1 IIQSLEGKTYLFN
14 IDIDSSEL
22 KKIAM
27 EIEESHPLGRCVDID
42 IFNEESKL
50 LSRTDFGFSKRKCFI
65 CDELAFV
72 CGRSFTHSHE
82 EIKLNIRNR
91 YENYI
96 KIKNKQE
103 QYCDLLADFALKG
116 IILEVSSSPSFGLVS
131 PLTQGSHS
139 DMNFFTFLNSSFAI
153 KPFLKEMSLVGYS
166 SLSIDTIF
174 KKIRIIGISA
184 EENMFSA
191 TKGINTHKG
200 MIFLMGISLASVSKA
215 IYENLP
221 FNAIADIISEMCK
234 DILKDFEALENK
246 ENLTHGEKLYLN
258 YGITGIRGEVKEGL
272 KNIFTGSLNILENSL
287 KKDSDINK
295 AMIQTLLFLMS
306 VLDDSTI
313 LHRHDFKTLEKVKND
328 AKNILD
334 IGGVYSENGLKAVN
348 DLEKEYIKKRI
359 SPGGSADSLA
369 VTLFLKECR
378 DNFF

>member
-1 IIQSLEGKTYLFN
+1 MFDLNKFLEDRETRAEKQYSLIEQFNTPLLSLRPNYPGENKNDFIAVDIVDIISKEIISILSDKIIYKEIIQSLEGKTYLFN

-184 EENMFSA
+184 EENM
-191 TKGINTHKG
+191 
-200 MIFLMGISLASVSKA
+200 
-215 IYENLP
+215 
-221 FNAIADIISEMCK
+221 
-234 DILKDFEALENK
+234 
-246 ENLTHGEKLYLN
+246 
-258 YGITGIRGEVKEGL
+258 
-272 KNIFTGSLNILENSL
+272 
-287 KKDSDINK
+287 
-295 AMIQTLLFLMS
+295 
-306 VLDDSTI
+306 
-313 LHRHDFKTLEKVKND
+313 
-328 AKNILD
+328 
-334 IGGVYSENGLKAVN
+334 
-348 DLEKEYIKKRI
+348 
-359 SPGGSADSLA
+359 
-369 VTLFLKECR
+369 
-378 DNFF
+378 